1 MARLAVVEDE
11 PDILLLLATKLR
23 RFGHEVTTAS
33 DGQAGLELVQQIV
46 PDLIL
51 LDWMMPKLT
60 GLEVCVAVKGDPAL
74 SNVPVLL
81 LTART
86 QPADLEAV
94 SAAGA
99 DGYLPKPFT
108 TDELKRAVEAL
119 LAAK

>member
-1 MARLAVVEDE
+1 MARLVVVEDE

-23 RFGHEVTTAS
+23 RLGHEVSTAP
-33 DGQAGLELVQQIV
+33 DGQAGLDLIRQLV
-46 PDLIL
+46 PDLVV

-74 SNVPVLL
+74 TNVPVLL

-94 SAAGA
+94 TAAGA
-99 DGYLPKPFT
+99 DAYLPKPFT
-108 TDELKRAVEAL
+108 TDELKRAVEGL
-119 LAAK
+119 LGPK